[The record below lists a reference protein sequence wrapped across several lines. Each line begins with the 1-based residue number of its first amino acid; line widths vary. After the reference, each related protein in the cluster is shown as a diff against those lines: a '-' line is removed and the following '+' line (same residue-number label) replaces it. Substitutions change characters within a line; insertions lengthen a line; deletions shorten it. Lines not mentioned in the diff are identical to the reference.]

1 MDFKVFLSS
10 EALSDLERIVAY
22 ITLDNV
28 VAAERMGNQLIDAAL
43 SLTTFPERGRMV
55 PEFRRPQLR
64 EIVFRSY
71 RIIYRVNSADNSL
84 EIVRFW
90 HGARGFPQIPRG
102 HWKTGHVERSGRQFR
117 VVRYVTARW

>member
-43 SLTTFPERGRMV
+43 SL
-55 PEFRRPQLR
+55 
-64 EIVFRSY
+64 
-71 RIIYRVNSADNSL
+71 
-84 EIVRFW
+84 
-90 HGARGFPQIPRG
+90 
-102 HWKTGHVERSGRQFR
+102 
-117 VVRYVTARW
+117 

>member
-1 MDFKVFLSS
+1 MDFKVFVSS

-22 ITLDNV
+22 IALDDV
-28 VAAERMGNQLIDAAL
+28 GAAERMGNHLLDAAL
-43 SLTTFPERGRMV
+43 SLTTLPERGRVV

-71 RIIYRVNSADNSL
+71 RIIYRVSSEQNNV

-90 HGARGFPQIPRG
+90 HGARGFPRIPKG
-102 HWKTGHVERSGRQFR
+102 
-117 VVRYVTARW
+117 

>member
-1 MDFKVFLSS
+1 MDVKVFLSS
-10 EALSDLERIVAY
+10 DALNDLERIVAY
-22 ITLDNV
+22 IAVDDV
-28 VAAERMGNQLIDAAL
+28 AAAERMGNQLLDAAL

-71 RIIYRVNSADNSL
+71 RIIYRVNSVDDSL

-90 HGARGFPQIPRG
+90 HGARGFPRIPR
-102 HWKTGHVERSGRQFR
+102 TR
-117 VVRYVTARW
+117 